1 MWSCDLKGKQM
12 NNQWDARPQK
22 SLSLWKL
29 ADSAEEAGTMATD
42 RGLPLEE
49 QKGEVPDLAHL
60 MILAQEG
67 VEAKTQVVL
76 PRIKE
81 LVG

>member
-1 MWSCDLKGKQM
+1 
-12 NNQWDARPQK
+12 
-22 SLSLWKL
+22 
-29 ADSAEEAGTMATD
+29 MATD

-76 PRIKE
+76 SRTPLPQLKK